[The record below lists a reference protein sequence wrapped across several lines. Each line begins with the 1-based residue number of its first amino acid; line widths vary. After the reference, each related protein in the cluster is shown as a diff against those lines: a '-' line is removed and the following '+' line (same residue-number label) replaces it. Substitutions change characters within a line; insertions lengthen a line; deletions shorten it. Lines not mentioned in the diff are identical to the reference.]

1 MAEPTTRVEELIAYL
16 RARADAIEEAVRVEV
31 NFADDAM
38 TVEITRFERF
48 RRRRPAECLPVM
60 D

>member
-16 RARADAIEEAVRVEV
+16 RARADEVEAAVRIKVD
-31 NFADDAM
+31 FADDAM

-48 RRRRPAECLPVM
+48 RRRRSPDCLPVM